1 MTPEVSTNEQPTEHL
16 MRDVVATKN
25 GAPLTAE
32 RIRIRELTQQA
43 LDAFRRDL
51 PQLMQEGKWKWVAYN
66 GDRQVAWGQRQL
78 PVIQECKRLGFA
90 VSEVMIRSV
99 EPGWC
104 EYVVAPLPEEMP

>member
-1 MTPEVSTNEQPTEHL
+1 MTPEVSTNQEQSEHPS
-16 MRDVVATKN
+16 RDAVKTKN
-25 GAPLTAE
+25 GTPLTPE

-66 GDRQVAWGQRQL
+66 GDRQVAWGQRQR
-78 PVIQECKRLGFA
+78 PVIQECKRLGFTT
-90 VSEVMIRSV
+90 SEVMIRSV
-99 EPGWC
+99 EPEWC